1 YLSAPASMAGVRLL
15 CLGAEP
21 IPLPSAPVELPA
33 EVVDHLCLLVD
44 GSIAPHELD
53 LHLVPR
59 GVLEVEVGEL
69 SAESV
74 ALLAEGCPGGERVR
88 ITHGLSFRWVWSAA
102 AAEDI
107 HAIAHR
113 PGRW

>member
-1 YLSAPASMAGVRLL
+1 KVPRSPSIVGFRLL
-15 CLGAEP
+15 VPVVERVE
-21 IPLPSAPVELPA
+21 LPSDPVELPA

-44 GSIAPHELD
+44 DSIAPHELD
-53 LHLVPR
+53 LHLVPG

-74 ALLAEGCPGGERVR
+74 DLLAEGCPGGERVR